1 MATGK
6 IREQESEAISL
17 LHQANDGAY
26 GHALMVLLGA
36 RRDQALAKMRTCPPE
51 QLLAT
56 REVWN
61 VYDRLITT
69 IQRGPQGLVE
79 GPNS

>member
-1 MATGK
+1 
-6 IREQESEAISL
+6 
-17 LHQANDGAY
+17 
-26 GHALMVLLGA
+26 MVLLGA
-36 RRDQALAKMRTCPPE
+36 RRDQALAKVRTCPPE
-51 QLLAT
+51 QLLAA